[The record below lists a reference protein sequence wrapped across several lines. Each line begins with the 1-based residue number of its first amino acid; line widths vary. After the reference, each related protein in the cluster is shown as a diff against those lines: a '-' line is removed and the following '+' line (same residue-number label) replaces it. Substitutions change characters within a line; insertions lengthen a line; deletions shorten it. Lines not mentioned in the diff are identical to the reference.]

1 MLTVLKFGGSSL
13 ADADKI
19 KAAARC
25 CAEKLQ
31 KGQRALMV
39 VSAMG
44 DTTDELFE
52 LARRI
57 NPTPPKRECDALMST
72 GEQQSAALM
81 AITLDSMG
89 IPAMSFTGW
98 QSGIFT
104 DSVHTDA
111 TPEVTFPSRLEDA
124 LEKGIVPVVAGYQ
137 GVDILGNITTLG
149 RGGSDTTAVLLA
161 AALKAELCEIY
172 TDVDGIYTADPRRV
186 KDAKKL
192 DAIDYRDMLAL
203 SLGGSQVLHHK
214 CVTLAMNNGVE
225 IFLLSPERL
234 GGSKVI
240 SLDDASRQDFAGVT
254 ANAGEGTVTLAGK
267 ACSAEL
273 LPTLTLELADA
284 GVRVIGGGTRDNC
297 VYVRTLPEQLEMALQ
312 TVHDMYF

>member
-81 AITLDSMG
+81 AITLDNMG

-111 TPEVTFPSRLEDA
+111 SPEVTFPSRLEDA

-214 CVTLAMNNGVE
+214 CVNLAMNNGVE
-225 IFLLSPERL
+225 ILLLSPEGV
-234 GGSKVI
+234 GGSRVKR
-240 SLDDASRQDFAGVT
+240 LDDASRQDFAGVT
-254 ANAGEGTVTLAGK
+254 ANVGEGTVTLAGR

-284 GVRVIGGGTRDNC
+284 GVRVTGGGTRDNC